1 MKPHAALLTNDEAP
15 AMRINI
21 IRTLLAALL
30 LAALAGCGSLP
41 LGKSDRA
48 VVLEAAL
55 NNYRKLIRWGYY
67 DEAAKYLRTPDGQP
81 IAADLKT
88 AARYRVTNYTVSN
101 SIVAD
106 DGKEARVIAAIEYY
120 ELDSG
125 VIRLLHDAQMWWYD
139 ATGKRW
145 YLASPLPNFG
155 VEDED
160 AVPLT
165 RGAAPVQTLPL
176 PQSPPPPKRAAPAT
190 SAPPVSRH

>member
-1 MKPHAALLTNDEAP
+1 MKSFPDLLSTDETF
-15 AMRINI
+15 AMRMNI
-21 IRTLLAALL
+21 IRSLLAVLL
-30 LAALAGCGSLP
+30 LGALAGCGSMP
-41 LGKSDRA
+41 LGKADRGT
-48 VVLEAAL
+48 VLEAAL

-106 DGKEARVIAAIEYY
+106 DNKEARVIAAIEYY

-125 VIRLLHDAQMWWYD
+125 VIHLLHDAQMWWYD

-145 YLASPLPNFG
+145 YLASPLPHFG

-160 AVPLT
+160 MPPPTAIAP
-165 RGAAPVQTLPL
+165 AAPVV
-176 PQSPPPPKRAAPAT
+176 PPTHNTPPAS
-190 SAPPVSRH
+190 SAPPVSRR